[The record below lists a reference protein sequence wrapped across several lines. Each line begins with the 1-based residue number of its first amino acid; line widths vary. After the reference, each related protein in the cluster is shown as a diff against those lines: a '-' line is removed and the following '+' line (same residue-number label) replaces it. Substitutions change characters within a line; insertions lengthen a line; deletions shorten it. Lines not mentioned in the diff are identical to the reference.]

1 MGFDLKELLASR
13 AGENL
18 KLYGRNINPQLVRV
32 LRSIGFDREY
42 VRAEGVYLYDSD
54 GRRYLDLLS
63 GFGVFALGRAHPVLK
78 RALHDA
84 IDADL
89 ASLVQMDAALLPGL
103 LAEALLARCGP
114 QMGRVFFTNS
124 GAEAVEAA
132 LKFAR
137 LSTKR
142 SRVVFCDHAFHGLT
156 FGALSANGGSEFRR
170 GFGPLL
176 PGFQQVPF
184 GDAGAL
190 ERALS
195 KRDVAAFVVEPI
207 QGKGV
212 NMAPLSYWDAAQ
224 ELCRRYGTLLIVD
237 EVQTG
242 LGRTGKL
249 WAHEHYGLVPDIIT
263 TSKALSGGF
272 VPVGAMICS
281 TAASDAVYSS
291 MERALVH
298 SSTFKGNV
306 LAMVAGLA
314 TLSVLDDE
322 DLIDRARV
330 TGDAM
335 AKALAPLVERY
346 EFFHEVRGQGLMIGL
361 VFGEPKSFKMR
372 SRFKLLETMHKGL
385 FSQLVVGPLFQRHGI
400 LTQVAGDRM
409 NVVKLLP
416 PLIWTQD
423 EVDYFVASLDDVLAD
438 AHRNALVFEFGKTL
452 AKAAL
457 GRDR

>member
-1 MGFDLKELLASR
+1 MSFDLKEVLDRR

-18 KLYGRNINPQLVRV
+18 KLYGRNVNPQLVRV
-32 LRSIGFDREY
+32 LRSIGFDRTY
-42 VRAEGVYLYDSD
+42 VRAEGPYLYDAD
-54 GRRYLDLLS
+54 GREYLDFLA
-63 GFGVFALGRAHPVLK
+63 GFGVFALGRAHPVVK
-78 RALHDA
+78 KALHDA

-89 ASLVQMDAALLPGL
+89 ANLVQMDAPLLPGV
-103 LAEALLARCGP
+103 LAEELLARCGP

-132 LKFAR
+132 IKFAR
-137 LSTKR
+137 FSTKR
-142 SRVVFCDHAFHGLT
+142 PGVVFCDHGFHGLT
-156 FGALSANGGSEFRR
+156 LGALSANGGGEFRS

-184 GDAGAL
+184 GDADAL

-195 KRDVAAFVVEPI
+195 KRDVAAFIVEPI

-212 NMAPLSYWDAAQ
+212 NVAPLAYWDAVQ
-224 ELCRRYGTLLIVD
+224 ELCRKYGTLLVTD

-249 WAHEHYGLVPDIIT
+249 WAHQHYGLVPDIIT
-263 TSKALSGGF
+263 MSKALSGGY
-272 VPVGAMICS
+272 VPVGAMVCS

-306 LAMVAGLA
+306 LAMAAALA
-314 TLSVLDDE
+314 TLSVIDDE
-322 DLIDRARV
+322 ELIDRARV
-330 TGDAM
+330 TGDAFT
-335 AKALAPLVERY
+335 KALEPLVERY
-346 EFFHEVRGQGLMIGL
+346 QFFHEVRGKGLMIGL
-361 VFGEPKSFKMR
+361 VFGEPKSFRMR
-372 SRFKLLETMHKGL
+372 SRFKLLEAMHKGL
-385 FSQLVVGPLFQRHGI
+385 FSQLIVGPLFQRHGI
-400 LTQVAGDRM
+400 LTQVAGDQM

-416 PLIWTQD
+416 PLICSQD
-423 EVDYFVASLDDVLAD
+423 EVDRFAEALDEVLAD